1 MVVEDSAS
9 EGCPL
14 KERENEVTDDE
25 EEKRRGGEKLSS
37 REREGET
44 ETERERARLNYEI
57 TKSV

>member
-25 EEKRRGGEKLSS
+25 EEKRRGGKKLSS

-44 ETERERARLNYEI
+44 ETERERESSFKL
-57 TKSV
+57 